1 MMNENRSPV
10 RGEGRMG
17 APEILSQ
24 SASAKL
30 TGCPWRDISELM
42 RAAGLRPTKQRTAL
56 AGLLFG
62 KGERHLTAEMLYE
75 ETAKA
80 TVPVSL
86 ATVYNTINQLADL
99 GLLRRVSVDGAKTY
113 YDTNVSNHHHFYFE
127 GSHELVDIPNAELL
141 IGAMPDIPDGYEI
154 ARIDMVIRLQRKS

>member
-1 MMNENRSPV
+1 
-10 RGEGRMG
+10 MG
-17 APEILSQ
+17 APEMPSQ
-24 SASAKL
+24 SAAVKL
-30 TGCPWRDISELM
+30 TGCPWRDSSELM
-42 RAAGLRPTKQRTAL
+42 RAAGLRPTKQRRAL
-56 AGLLFG
+56 VGLLFG

-75 ETAKA
+75 EAIKA
-80 TVPVSL
+80 TIPVSL

-127 GSHELVDIPNAELL
+127 SSHELADIPNAELL

-154 ARIDMVIRLQRKS
+154 ARVDVVIRLRSKS